1 LILTPHL
8 IPVKLLVTQ
17 LNHCHA
23 DLPDRFRQPF
33 LLRWRA
39 LLPHLSSR
47 HGNGMS
53 RPPFSLTDEQARELV
68 QRVSPLLDRY
78 PVDPRDHRPF
88 LRAFLRAVHD
98 VTHKLYG
105 PDIYRRLLRAYAPGR
120 NPSTP
125 TIASERDALERELA
139 AAAPAVAVPPPG
151 VALSSASA
159 VPGLDASM
167 IRSVFTESMPQFAR
181 LAAQAGRDA
190 QVDYLNAR
198 LREAERATSEARAQ
212 AARLA
217 GELQAQ
223 VARADLLSREL
234 EASQAAV
241 AQQRQAVAGMTEE
254 LKGQRLFAMQSIE
267 MGRAETRMARDRMAE
282 LQSKIDRLEMT
293 IDQLRMTRGAPG
305 GMR

>member
-1 LILTPHL
+1 
-8 IPVKLLVTQ
+8 
-17 LNHCHA
+17 
-23 DLPDRFRQPF
+23 
-33 LLRWRA
+33 
-39 LLPHLSSR
+39 
-47 HGNGMS
+47 MS
-53 RPPFSLTDEQARELV
+53 RPPFSLTDDQARELV
-68 QRVSPLLDRY
+68 QRVSPLLDRF

-88 LRAFLRAVHD
+88 LRGFLRAVYD
-98 VTHKLYG
+98 VTNKLYG

-139 AAAPAVAVPPPG
+139 SAVPAAAGSPPG
-151 VALSSASA
+151 PAWSPSAA
-159 VPGLDASM
+159 APGLDADLV
-167 IRSVFTESMPQFAR
+167 RSIFSESMPQFAR

-198 LREAERATSEARAQ
+198 LREAERATSDAKAQ

-223 VARADLLSREL
+223 AARVDLLSREL
-234 EASQAAV
+234 EASQAAL

-267 MGRAETRMARDRMAE
+267 MGRAETRMARDRVAE

-293 IDQLRMTRGAPG
+293 IDQLRMARGAPG